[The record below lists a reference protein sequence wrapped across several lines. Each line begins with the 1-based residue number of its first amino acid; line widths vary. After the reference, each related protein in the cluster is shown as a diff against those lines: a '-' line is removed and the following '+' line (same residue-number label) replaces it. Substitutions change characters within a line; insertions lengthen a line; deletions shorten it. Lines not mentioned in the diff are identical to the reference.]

1 MNYCITNAGREREG
15 GRVAV
20 AGSRKRTNIDMSKA
34 DPRVRLLPK
43 GAGIPKHNLG
53 KELAARDLT
62 VDAFAAIMRKTERT
76 TVSKWISGARYMSD
90 EDVVDAS
97 LRLGC
102 TPMYLLDLTRARY
115 PRNEGFPYTS
125 SFCYD
130 MVSSRIEDYENIRS
144 NPDEVAMLLQPAR
157 TPSIVKNPDEAARA
171 VREHELRK
179 KFLRYLPPDDYAG
192 TIDPET
198 FLKTVLDGIMEDDGD
213 HRDLDRISHLLLDRI
228 NDCRD
233 NRADELLVH
242 MCSSLLEK

>member
-1 MNYCITNAGREREG
+1 M
-15 GRVAV
+15 
-20 AGSRKRTNIDMSKA
+20 AGSKRSKNVDMSKA
-34 DPRVRLLPK
+34 DPRVRLLPR

-53 KELAARDLT
+53 KELDARDLT
-62 VDAFAAIMRKTERT
+62 VEAFAAVMRKSERT

-102 TPMYLLDLTRARY
+102 TPMYLLDLTWIDT
-115 PRNEGFPYTS
+115 PCNDGFSYTHDRGMMAS
-125 SFCYD
+125 K
-130 MVSSRIEDYENIRS
+130 VKDYENIRS

-157 TPSIVKNPDEAARA
+157 TQSIVKNPDEADEA

-179 KFLRYLPPDDYAG
+179 RFLEYLPPDDYAG

-198 FLKTVLDGIMEDDGD
+198 FLKTVLDGLMKEYGD
-213 HRDLDRISHLLLDRI
+213 RRDLGGISHLLLDRI

-233 NRADELLVH
+233 NRPNELLEH
-242 MCSSLLEK
+242 MCLSLLEK